1 MNREDEVIPSR
12 TYIQMYLELYKSGK
26 YSSCYIKELEY
37 YANILES
44 NPELVE
50 RVVKRR
56 IEMVQQIR
64 RHDDTIV
71 SGFDINEWEHEKWP
85 VSYTI
90 FPHNFNEPKYTDY
103 VNYNRSDAMTPKEYG
118 INLQRKKNKRDR
130 WR

>member
-1 MNREDEVIPSR
+1 MPNR
-12 TYIQMYLELYKSGK
+12 TYIQMHMELHKLGK
-26 YSSCYIKELEY
+26 YSSSYIKELEY
-37 YANILES
+37 YVDILEV

-50 RVVKRR
+50 RVVRR
-56 IEMVQQIR
+56 RVEMVQQIR
-64 RHDDTIV
+64 RHTPHVGAFTMLMIEQMA
-71 SGFDINEWEHEKWP
+71 INEWEHEKWP

-118 INLQRKKNKRDR
+118 MNLQRKKDRRNR